1 MAVSKS
7 KAIWL
12 WVFSFI
18 FTIAIA
24 YYQRKTGPTTP
35 VRGSV
40 NIEDTKVKYKL
51 LTTSEGSDDAE
62 IILNVPDDVSGYI
75 RYKRFKSYDDWTET
89 PMFRNE
95 NELHAFIPGQPP
107 AGKVEYFI
115 VLKSKNQEYV
125 LTENPVIIRFKGF
138 VSRGILIPH
147 IIFIFLAMVFST
159 RTGLEAILR
168 GKRTFVYTCI
178 TIVLLFFGGLLF
190 GPLIQKAA
198 FGEYWTGWPFGHDL
212 TDNKTV
218 VAFIFW
224 IVAFFSMLKNRER
237 RTWVIVAAILLLI
250 VYLVP
255 HSVLGS
261 EIDHT
266 KP

>member
-1 MAVSKS
+1 MAVSKTKS
-7 KAIWL
+7 VWL

-24 YYQRKTGPTTP
+24 YYQRTTGPTTP

-40 NIEDTKVKYKL
+40 NIEDTKIKFQL
-51 LTTSEGSDDAE
+51 LRTFEGSDDAN
-62 IILNVPDDVSGYI
+62 IIIKVPNDVSGYI

-89 PMFRNE
+89 QMFRNE
-95 NELHAFIPGQPP
+95 NELHAFIPNQPT

-115 VLKSKNQEYV
+115 VLKNKNQEYV
-125 LTENPVIIRFKGF
+125 LTESPVIIRFKGF
-138 VSRGILIPH
+138 VSRGVLIPH

-159 RTGLEAILR
+159 RTGLEALFK
-168 GKRTFVYTCI
+168 GKRTFTYTYI
-178 TIVLLFFGGLLF
+178 TIFLLFFGGLFF
-190 GPLIQKAA
+190 GPLVQKAA

-212 TDNKTV
+212 TDNKTI

-224 IVAFFSMLKNRER
+224 IVAFFSLLKKRER

-266 KP
+266 NP

>member
-1 MAVSKS
+1 MAVSKTKS
-7 KAIWL
+7 VWL

-40 NIEDTKVKYKL
+40 NIGDTKIKFKL
-51 LTTSEGSDDAE
+51 ITTFEGADDADV
-62 IILNVPDDVSGYI
+62 IIEVPDDVSGFI
-75 RYKRFKSYDDWTET
+75 SYKRYKSYDDWTET

-95 NELHAFIPGQPP
+95 NELHAFIPNQPP
-107 AGKVEYFI
+107 AGKVEYLI
-115 VLKSKNQEYV
+115 VLKNKNQEFA

-159 RTGLEAILR
+159 RTGLEAFLI
-168 GKRTFVYTCI
+168 GKRTFVYTYI
-178 TIVLLFFGGLLF
+178 TIILLFLGGLVF
-190 GPLIQKAA
+190 GPLVQKAA
-198 FGEYWTGWPFGHDL
+198 FCEYWAGWPYGHDL

-224 IVAFFSMLKNRER
+224 VVAFFSILKNRER

-250 VYLVP
+250 VFLVP
-255 HSVLGS
+255 HSLLGS

>member
-1 MAVSKS
+1 MAISKTKS
-7 KAIWL
+7 VWL

-24 YYQRKTGPTTP
+24 YYQRVTGPTTP

-40 NIEDTKVKYKL
+40 NIGETKIKFKL
-51 LTTSEGSDDAE
+51 ITTFEGSDDADVL
-62 IILNVPDDVSGYI
+62 IIVPDDVSGFI
-75 RYKRFKSYDDWTET
+75 RYKRYKSYDDWTET

-95 NELHAFIPGQPP
+95 NELHAFIPNQPP
-107 AGKVEYFI
+107 AGKVEYLI
-115 VLKSKNQEYV
+115 VLKSKHQEYA
-125 LTENPVIIRFKGF
+125 LTEKPVKIRFKGF
-138 VSRGILIPH
+138 VSRWILIPH
-147 IIFIFLAMVFST
+147 IIFIFFAMVFST
-159 RTGLEAILR
+159 RTGIEALFR
-168 GKRTFVYTCI
+168 GKRTFVYTYI
-178 TIVLLFFGGLLF
+178 TIFLLFLGGLIF
-190 GPLIQKAA
+190 GPLVQKAA
-198 FGEYWTGWPFGHDL
+198 FGDYWTGWPFGHDL

-224 IVAFFSMLKNRER
+224 LVAFFTLLKNRER
-237 RTWVIVAAILLLI
+237 RTWVIVASILLLI

-261 EIDHT
+261 EIDYT